1 MELPN
6 GQVIRQRRIGSV
18 REMVQEVDAFV
29 KVTDDVKEE
38 PKAVNGILTVLSFTL
53 IFILFIGEIH
63 NYFTNDEVEYRF
75 SVDTDEKNPM
85 LEIDMIVASPC
96 NNLAVMPMG
105 VDSVEPTKDG
115 THIKKTPT
123 RYEMNEEEE
132 KLWEALKRVHREHFK
147 PGTPLKGLD
156 QVKYVGSH
164 IEEGLELAEEE
175 KERLER
181 LELEQQRAKLKEKKG
196 GDDEG
201 FHEEHIIMM
210 IGTGLGVFQI
220 IAAGGSDELEEG
232 SACRISGKVPVLKGS
247 GDRLTITIGKSLPI
261 GNMIQHLG
269 PNQHGNISHRIEKFH
284 FGPHIWGLVSPLA
297 GNEQYASKPS
307 TVYKYFIKVV
317 PTRIY
322 SKGLLFGQNY
332 LSTYQYA
339 VTYSKHEAEGD
350 EHIHDSII
358 FDYEFVAT
366 AIEVH
371 PVSMS
376 LLQLSLRICSIVGGI
391 FATSRFLEATV
402 SKMERMSITV
412 SAAQLGEQKQK
423 QFSYLP
429 KIINGGIAG
438 IVGVTCVFPIDL
450 VKTRLQN
457 QKELPNGKV
466 QYQGILDCGRQT
478 WRNGGPNV
486 YSKIRSLYSGSSVNI
501 LLITPEKAIKLV
513 ANDFFRYKLASP
525 NEKKLSIPKGMLAGG
540 AAGFCQIIVTTP
552 MELLKIQ
559 MQRL

>member
-53 IFILFIGEIH
+53 IFVLFIGEIH
-63 NYFTNDEVEYRF
+63 NYFTNDDVEYRF
-75 SVDTDEKNPM
+75 SVDTDENNPM

-181 LELEQQRAKLKEKKG
+181 LELEQQRVKLKEKKG

-220 IAAGGSDELEEG
+220 IAAGSERGGSDELEEG

-402 SKMERMSITV
+402 SKMFT
-412 SAAQLGEQKQK
+412 
-423 QFSYLP
+423 
-429 KIINGGIAG
+429 
-438 IVGVTCVFPIDL
+438 
-450 VKTRLQN
+450 
-457 QKELPNGKV
+457 
-466 QYQGILDCGRQT
+466 
-478 WRNGGPNV
+478 
-486 YSKIRSLYSGSSVNI
+486 
-501 LLITPEKAIKLV
+501 LLR
-513 ANDFFRYKLASP
+513 F
-525 NEKKLSIPKGMLAGG
+525 
-540 AAGFCQIIVTTP
+540 
-552 MELLKIQ
+552 
-559 MQRL
+559 

>member
-6 GQVIRQRRIGSV
+6 GHAIRQRRIGSV

-53 IFILFIGEIH
+53 IFVLFIGEIH

-75 SVDTDEKNPM
+75 SVDTDETNPM

-164 IEEGLELAEEE
+164 IEEGLEMAEEE

-220 IAAGGSDELEEG
+220 IAAGSE
-232 SACRISGKVPVLKGS
+232 R
-247 GDRLTITIGKSLPI
+247 
-261 GNMIQHLG
+261 
-269 PNQHGNISHRIEKFH
+269 
-284 FGPHIWGLVSPLA
+284 
-297 GNEQYASKPS
+297 
-307 TVYKYFIKVV
+307 
-317 PTRIY
+317 
-322 SKGLLFGQNY
+322 
-332 LSTYQYA
+332 
-339 VTYSKHEAEGD
+339 
-350 EHIHDSII
+350 
-358 FDYEFVAT
+358 
-366 AIEVH
+366 
-371 PVSMS
+371 
-376 LLQLSLRICSIVGGI
+376 GI
-391 FATSRFLEATV
+391 FIVNFIV
-402 SKMERMSITV
+402 S
-412 SAAQLGEQKQK
+412 
-423 QFSYLP
+423 
-429 KIINGGIAG
+429 
-438 IVGVTCVFPIDL
+438 
-450 VKTRLQN
+450 
-457 QKELPNGKV
+457 
-466 QYQGILDCGRQT
+466 
-478 WRNGGPNV
+478 
-486 YSKIRSLYSGSSVNI
+486 SLWN
-501 LLITPEKAIKLV
+501 
-513 ANDFFRYKLASP
+513 YK
-525 NEKKLSIPKGMLAGG
+525 
-540 AAGFCQIIVTTP
+540 
-552 MELLKIQ
+552 
-559 MQRL
+559 

>member
-1 MELPN
+1 
-6 GQVIRQRRIGSV
+6 
-18 REMVQEVDAFV
+18 
-29 KVTDDVKEE
+29 
-38 PKAVNGILTVLSFTL
+38 
-53 IFILFIGEIH
+53 
-63 NYFTNDEVEYRF
+63 
-75 SVDTDEKNPM
+75 M

-196 GDDEG
+196 DDDEG

-220 IAAGGSDELEEG
+220 IAAGSERGGSDELEEG

-297 GNEQYASKPS
+297 GNEQYASKR
-307 TVYKYFIKVV
+307 FQ
-317 PTRIY
+317 Y
-322 SKGLLFGQNY
+322 SLQ
-332 LSTYQYA
+332 
-339 VTYSKHEAEGD
+339 
-350 EHIHDSII
+350 I
-358 FDYEFVAT
+358 FY
-366 AIEVH
+366 
-371 PVSMS
+371 
-376 LLQLSLRICSIVGGI
+376 
-391 FATSRFLEATV
+391 
-402 SKMERMSITV
+402 
-412 SAAQLGEQKQK
+412 
-423 QFSYLP
+423 
-429 KIINGGIAG
+429 
-438 IVGVTCVFPIDL
+438 
-450 VKTRLQN
+450 
-457 QKELPNGKV
+457 
-466 QYQGILDCGRQT
+466 
-478 WRNGGPNV
+478 
-486 YSKIRSLYSGSSVNI
+486 
-501 LLITPEKAIKLV
+501 
-513 ANDFFRYKLASP
+513 
-525 NEKKLSIPKGMLAGG
+525 
-540 AAGFCQIIVTTP
+540 
-552 MELLKIQ
+552 
-559 MQRL
+559 

>member
-6 GQVIRQRRIGSV
+6 GQVVRQRRIGGV
-18 REMVQEVDAFV
+18 REMVQEVDAFI

-53 IFILFIGEIH
+53 IFILFVGEVH

-75 SVDTDEKNPM
+75 SVDTDENNPM

-105 VDSVEPTKDG
+105 VDSVETTKEG

-123 RYEMNEEEE
+123 RFFCMNEEED
-132 KLWEALKRVHREHFK
+132 KLWEALKRVHRDHFT

-156 QVKYVGSH
+156 QIKYVGSH

-196 GDDEG
+196 DDGD
-201 FHEEHIIMM
+201 FQEEHIIMM

-220 IAAGGSDELEEG
+220 IAAGGGGGSDELEEG
-232 SACRISGKVPVLKGS
+232 TACRISGKVPVLKGS

-297 GNEQYASKPS
+297 GNEQYASKL
-307 TVYKYFIKVV
+307 V

-322 SKGLLFGQNY
+322 SKGLLFGQDY

-350 EHIHDSII
+350 EHLHDSII

-371 PVSMS
+371 PVS
-376 LLQLSLRICSIVGGI
+376 I
-391 FATSRFLEATV
+391 
-402 SKMERMSITV
+402 
-412 SAAQLGEQKQK
+412 
-423 QFSYLP
+423 YLP
-429 KIINGGIAG
+429 KIVNGGIAG

-466 QYQGILDCGRQT
+466 QYQGIK
-478 WRNGGPNV
+478 V
-486 YSKIRSLYSGSSVNI
+486 RSLYSGSGVNI

-525 NEKKLSIPKGMLAGG
+525 NERKLSIQKGMLAGG

-559 MQRL
+559 MQRLFYF